1 MLACGCRLAAS
12 RHPAISRGATS
23 LAFVAACHSGAC
35 VRPWQAYE
43 QTPNRIR
50 RESPDLLTATAAAPL
65 SHGDVLSQLL
75 GVEGFLFAAIS
86 LAVTLSTPNQV
97 RRPQYPRLKPEKLLL
112 WAVAVLAIVGLGALV
127 AWGGL
132 YLGDDWVGIPT
143 FVEGAALLIAVVA
156 QPIVALLLTLAARQ
170 KTST

>member
-1 MLACGCRLAAS
+1 LLNAA
-12 RHPAISRGATS
+12 
-23 LAFVAACHSGAC
+23 
-35 VRPWQAYE
+35 
-43 QTPNRIR
+43 
-50 RESPDLLTATAAAPL
+50 AAAPL

-97 RRPQYPRLKPEKLLL
+97 RRPQYPRLRPEKLLL
-112 WAVAVLAIVGLGALV
+112 WAIAVLTLVGLGALV

-132 YLGDDWVGIPT
+132 YLGGAWAGIPT
-143 FVEGAALLIAVVA
+143 LIEGAVLLIAVVA
-156 QPIVALLLTLAARQ
+156 QPIIALLLTLAARQ